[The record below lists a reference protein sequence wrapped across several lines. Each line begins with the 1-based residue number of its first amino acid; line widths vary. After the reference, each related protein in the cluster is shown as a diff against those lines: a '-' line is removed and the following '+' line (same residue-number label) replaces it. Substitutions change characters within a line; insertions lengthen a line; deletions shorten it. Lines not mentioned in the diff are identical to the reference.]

1 MPTEATMTPYGFT
14 TRARSASPPLFSPSA
29 ANVNDQ
35 VPTYAFPSPATK
47 KRSAV
52 AAFNV
57 DPGPAEVYE
66 HMRLPARKAQ
76 LHIQPSNGADSS
88 NGSGLGRSSSLS
100 RQIARM
106 PSSLSS
112 SRRGSVG
119 NHHYTH
125 TPSAS
130 DDLRHAA
137 MLSKWHS
144 EEYAHYN
151 HQQLP
156 HPPQSQVP
164 LVTSVPHPSFP
175 YNDYSALV
183 APYQGQAQPQMVPPE
198 VSSVTE
204 IEGGIIDCSCSTWY
218 STPWRQKHIPVRTA
232 SRERLFCD
240 IKTQS
245 IPPLGNIKCPISS
258 RRRLQLTPLA
268 RVYTCTTSS
277 SPLLAPSL
285 LPDRLFNNNSR
296 ISWDTLSPQPPV
308 MATRLRPDTLTSR
321 CCQRWH
327 IRPRW
332 TQPTD

>member
-66 HMRLPARKAQ
+66 QMRLPARKAQ
-76 LHIQPSNGADSS
+76 LHIQPANGADG

-156 HPPQSQVP
+156 HPQQSQVP

-204 IEGGIIDCSCSTWY
+204 IEGGIIDCSGSTWY
-218 STPWRQKHIPVRTA
+218 STPWRQKRILVRMD
-232 SRERLFCD
+232 SRERLSCD

-245 IPPLGNIKCPISS
+245 IPPLDNIKCPISS
-258 RRRLQLTPLA
+258 RPRHRLTPLA
-268 RVYTCTTSS
+268 RVYSCTTSS

-285 LPDRLFNNNSR
+285 PQDRLFKNDSR
-296 ISWDTLSPQPPV
+296 ISRDTLSPLPRVRYTP
-308 MATRLRPDTLTSR
+308 LLPDTLTSR
-321 CCQRWH
+321 CQR
-327 IRPRW
+327 
-332 TQPTD
+332 